1 MKKIKSIISCL
12 LTAIILFSACSM
24 ASFAFVTEEEFD
36 IENVTWEDIMTMS
49 NSDFRKLL
57 SDFERIYD
65 PFGTY
70 ETNPIT
76 QDESGWYDWGVQPY
90 WTSGQE
96 DMSET
101 GSHELITAR
110 ACGILLDDKGF
121 WGDNRNGSILVAL
134 TLSLASIIP
143 DRDADLGVKDLY
155 RGHFYDPDTEK
166 NFAGSKTNTA
176 KTNAVKFYNQAKS
189 QGISNEDFYRSV
201 GCMLH
206 YIQDACE
213 PHHAANIVSTGPLS
227 SHSQFEK
234 FADENLNTYIDSMTT
249 LADSVYEVRLNKD
262 IGTIVH
268 ESAVVGKGYSDL
280 VDSIFSK
287 THWGTVA
294 LNTTRLA
301 VIQTATILYKL
312 SIEMNIPL
320 TK

>member
-1 MKKIKSIISCL
+1 MKKIKSLISCL
-12 LTAIILFSACSM
+12 LTAIVLFSSCSM
-24 ASFAFVTEEEFD
+24 ASFAFVTEEKFD

-57 SDFERIYD
+57 SDFERVYD

-90 WTSGQE
+90 WTSGQK

-176 KTNAVKFYNQAKS
+176 KTNAVKFYNPAKS
-189 QGISNEDFYRSV
+189 QGISNEDFYKSV

-213 PHHAANIVSTGPLS
+213 PHHAANYYVPKYM
-227 SHSQFEK
+227 SHKYFEE
-234 FADENLNTYIDSMTT
+234 FADENLNTYIDSVTT
-249 LADSVYEVRLNKD
+249 ISNSVYNDRLNKSV
-262 IGTIVH
+262 GTIV
-268 ESAVVGKGYSDL
+268 EDSATIGKSYIDL
-280 VDSIFSK
+280 VDNTLNK

-294 LNTTRLA
+294 KNTTRLA
-301 VIQTATILYKL
+301 VIQSAAVLYKL
-312 SIEMNIPL
+312 SIEANIPL
-320 TK
+320 KK

>member
-1 MKKIKSIISCL
+1 MKRIKSFISCL

-24 ASFAFVTEEEFD
+24 ASFAFVPEEEFN

-49 NSDFRKLL
+49 NSDFRELL
-57 SDFERIYD
+57 SDFERVYD

-76 QDESGWYDWGVQPY
+76 QNESGWYDWGVQPY

-134 TLSLASIIP
+134 MLSLASIIP
-143 DRDADLGVKDLY
+143 DRDDDLGIKDLY
-155 RGHFYDPDTEK
+155 KGHFYDPDTEE
-166 NFAGSKTNTA
+166 NFARSKTNTA

-189 QGISNEDFYRSV
+189 QGVFNDDFYKSV

-213 PHHAANIVSTGPLS
+213 PHHAANYYVPKYM
-227 SHSQFEK
+227 SHKYFEE
-234 FADENLNTYIDSMTT
+234 FADKNLNTYIDSLTT
-249 LADSVYEVRLNKD
+249 LADSVYNIRLNKD
-262 IGTIVH
+262 IGTIVY
-268 ESAVVGKGYSDL
+268 ESAVIGKGYSDL

-287 THWGTVA
+287 KHWGTVA

-301 VIQTATILYKL
+301 VIQTATVLYKL

>member
-1 MKKIKSIISCL
+1 
-12 LTAIILFSACSM
+12 M
-24 ASFAFVTEEEFD
+24 ASILPD
-36 IENVTWEDIMTMS
+36 
-49 NSDFRKLL
+49 R
-57 SDFERIYD
+57 
-65 PFGTY
+65 
-70 ETNPIT
+70 
-76 QDESGWYDWGVQPY
+76 ES
-90 WTSGQE
+90 
-96 DMSET
+96 
-101 GSHELITAR
+101 ELI
-110 ACGILLDDKGF
+110 G
-121 WGDNRNGSILVAL
+121 
-134 TLSLASIIP
+134 IIP
-143 DRDADLGVKDLY
+143 Y
-155 RGHFYDPDTEK
+155 QGHFYDPDTGK
-166 NFAGSKTNTA
+166 SIFNGTNNTA

-189 QGISNEDFYRSV
+189 QGISNEDFYKSV

-213 PHHAANIVSTGPLS
+213 PHHAANYYVPKYM
-227 SHSQFEK
+227 SHKYFEE

-262 IGTIVH
+262 IGTIVY

-301 VIQTATILYKL
+301 VIQTATVLYKL